1 MAKKTKTKK
10 KTRKSRKKESKQRNR
25 LAGLLWKILALLVIT
40 LGVYVGYCAMTM
52 PDIEQAIQ
60 RTRQPSTTITAENG
74 NEIQSFGSVYSAV
87 IMPDDLPK
95 YVSQAIV
102 ATEDR
107 RFYQHFGFDIISF
120 SRAMFV
126 NLLQRRYVQGGS
138 TITQQ
143 VAKNLFLTSQKNIR
157 RKVQEL
163 LLAFWLE
170 YKFSK
175 DQILALYMNRVYLGN
190 GAYGIESA
198 ANKYFQK
205 TSNDL
210 NLHETAILAGML
222 KAPSRYNPIASR
234 ERADGRAKVVLQ
246 NMVNAGLISNE
257 QARTAMNMRLGPEI
271 SDKVN
276 GGRHFADWIYAGVN
290 DLIGERDEDIYV
302 HTTLNQEMQEQVEK
316 ILKETLQ
323 ANRSKNVTDGAII
336 VMDKDG
342 AVRAMAGGVDYG
354 KSQFNRA
361 VNALRQLGS
370 AFKPFIYLSAL
381 QQGMTPDDYVEDLP
395 LMIGNWKPENIDKK
409 YYGKVTLRYALQ
421 KSLNL
426 AAVNLAEQVGRS
438 RIIANAKKMGITTP
452 LSNDPSLALGTSEVR
467 VLDMAA
473 AYASL
478 ANGGYA
484 VWPYGILEIF
494 SRDGYEKYMRQSGGM
509 QRILDAEVVEEMNDM
524 LRGVIDKGTGK
535 RAKLPFET
543 AGKTGTSQDFR
554 DAWFAGF
561 SDRLVCVVW
570 LGNDNNSPMKGVTGG
585 SLPAEI
591 WRKVMIAAHKS
602 I

>member
-10 KTRKSRKKESKQRNR
+10 KTPKRKKRVTKQR
-25 LAGLLWKILALLVIT
+25 GKIFKWLLISCFWLFIVLVI
-40 LGVYVGYCAMTM
+40 YVGYCYVTM
-52 PDIEQAIQ
+52 PNIEQAIH

-74 NEIQSFGSVYSAV
+74 NEIQSFGSVYSSI

-107 RFYQHFGFDIISF
+107 RFYEHFGFDIISF
-120 SRAMFV
+120 TRAMIINV
-126 NLLQRRYVQGGS
+126 MHRRYVQGGS

-143 VAKNLFLTSQKNIR
+143 VAKNLFLTSQKNIK

-170 YKFSK
+170 HKFTK

-190 GAYGIESA
+190 GTYGIESA

-210 NLHETAILAGML
+210 NLREAAILAGML
-222 KAPSRYNPIASR
+222 KAPSRYNPIASK
-234 ERADGRAKVVLQ
+234 ERANQRAKIVLQ
-246 NMVNAGLISNE
+246 NMVNAGLITSKQMA
-257 QARTAMNMRLGPEI
+257 QALTMRLGPEI
-271 SDKVN
+271 SDKVL
-276 GGRHFADWIYAGVN
+276 GGKHFADWVYQDVN
-290 DLIGERDEDIYV
+290 AILGEREEDVYV
-302 HTTLNQEMQEQVEK
+302 HTTLDQDIQEKAEK
-316 ILKETLQ
+316 ILDEAIL
-323 ANRSKNVTDGAII
+323 ANRNKNVTQGAIV

-342 AVRAMAGGVDYG
+342 AVRAMVGGVGYE

-361 VNALRQLGS
+361 VSALRQPGS
-370 AFKPFIYLSAL
+370 AFKPFVYLTAL
-381 QQGMTPDDYVEDLP
+381 QQGFTPNDKVMDSP
-395 LMIGNWKPENIDKK
+395 IQIGKWRPENIDKQ
-409 YYGKVTLRYALQ
+409 YHGEVTLKEALRQ
-421 KSLNL
+421 SYNL
-426 AAVNLAEQVGRS
+426 ATIDLAERVGRRS
-438 RIIANAKKMGITTP
+438 IIANAKKMGITTP
-452 LSNDPSLALGTSEVR
+452 LVNDATLSLGTSEVR

-494 SRDGYEKYMRQSGGM
+494 SRDGYERYMRQADEPR
-509 QRILDAEVVEEMNDM
+509 RILDAQSVLSLSKMLEEVINT
-524 LRGVIDKGTGK
+524 GTGK
-535 RAKLPFET
+535 RARLPFFA

-561 SDRLVCVVW
+561 TGKYVCVVW
-570 LGNDNNSPMKGVTGG
+570 VGNDNNSPMRGITGG
-585 SLPAEI
+585 TLPAEI
-591 WRKVMIAAHKS
+591 WRRVMLECAK
-602 I
+602 

>member
-1 MAKKTKTKK
+1 MAKKAKTKK
-10 KTRKSRKKESKQRNR
+10 KTQKRKKRVSKQRHS
-25 LAGLLWKILALLVIT
+25 LLKFLLITGLLLVIT
-40 LGVYVGYCAMTM
+40 LGVYVGYCYLTM
-52 PDIEQAIQ
+52 PDIEQAIR

-74 NEIQSFGSVYSAV
+74 NEIQSFGSVYSSI

-107 RFYQHFGFDIISF
+107 RFYQHFGFDFISF
-120 SRAMFV
+120 TRAMTA
-126 NLLQRRYVQGGS
+126 NLIHRRYVQGGS

-143 VAKNLFLTSQKNIR
+143 VAKNLFLTSQKNIK

-170 YKFSK
+170 HKFSK

-210 NLHETAILAGML
+210 NLREAAILAGML
-222 KAPSRYNPIASR
+222 KAPSRYNPIASKT
-234 ERADGRAKVVLQ
+234 RADKRSRVVLQ
-246 NMVNAGLISNE
+246 NMVNAGLITE
-257 QARTAMNMRLGPEI
+257 QQRKQAVTMRLGPEV

-276 GGRHFADWIYAGVN
+276 GGKYFADWVYGNVN
-290 DLIGERDEDIYV
+290 ALLGERDEDVYV
-302 HTTLNQEMQEQVEK
+302 HTTLNQHMQETVEK
-316 ILKETLQ
+316 ILKETLR
-323 ANRSKNVTDGAII
+323 ANRGKNVTQGAIV

-342 AVRAMAGGVDYG
+342 AVRAMVGGVNYD

-361 VNALRQLGS
+361 VSALRQPGS
-370 AFKPFIYLSAL
+370 AFKPFVYLTAL
-381 QQGMTPDDYVEDLP
+381 QQGYSPDDLIDDSPIV
-395 LMIGNWKPENIDKK
+395 IGKWRPENIDKK
-409 YYGKVTLRYALQ
+409 YHGKVSLRQALRQ
-421 KSLNL
+421 SYNL
-426 AAVNLAEQVGRS
+426 ATVNLAEKVGR
-438 RIIANAKKMGITTP
+438 RAIIANAKKMGITTP
-452 LSNDPSLALGTSEVR
+452 LTNDATLSLGTSEVK
-467 VLDMAA
+467 VIDMAA
-473 AYASL
+473 AYATL

-494 SRDGYEKYMRQSGGM
+494 SRDGYERYMRQGDDNR
-509 QRILDAEVVEEMNDM
+509 RILDAKDVQELRSM
-524 LRGVIDKGTGK
+524 LKEVIDSGTGK
-535 RAKLPFET
+535 RAKLPFYV

-561 SDRLVCVVW
+561 SDKYVCVVW
-570 LGNDNNSPMKGVTGG
+570 LGNDNNSSMQKITGG
-585 SLPAEI
+585 TLPAEV
-591 WRKVMIAAHKS
+591 WGKVMGS
-602 I
+602 IH

>member
-10 KTRKSRKKESKQRNR
+10 KTPKRKKRVTKQR
-25 LAGLLWKILALLVIT
+25 GKIFKWLLISCFWLFIVLVM
-40 LGVYVGYCAMTM
+40 YVGYCYVTM
-52 PDIEQAIQ
+52 PNIEQAIH

-74 NEIQSFGSVYSAV
+74 NEIQSFGSVYSSI

-107 RFYQHFGFDIISF
+107 RFYEHFGFDIISF
-120 SRAMFV
+120 TRAMIV
-126 NLLQRRYVQGGS
+126 NVIHRRYVQGGS

-143 VAKNLFLTSQKNIR
+143 VAKNLFLTSQKNIK

-170 YKFSK
+170 HKFTK

-190 GAYGIESA
+190 GTYGIESA

-210 NLHETAILAGML
+210 NLREAAILAGML
-222 KAPSRYNPIASR
+222 KAPSRYNPIASK
-234 ERADGRAKVVLQ
+234 ERANQRAKIVLQ
-246 NMVNAGLISNE
+246 NMVNAGLITSKQMA
-257 QARTAMNMRLGPEI
+257 QALTMRLGPEI
-271 SDKVN
+271 SDKVL
-276 GGRHFADWIYAGVN
+276 GGKHFADWVYQDVN
-290 DLIGERDEDIYV
+290 AILGEREEDVYV
-302 HTTLNQEMQEQVEK
+302 HTTLDQDIQEKAEK
-316 ILKETLQ
+316 ILDEAIL
-323 ANRSKNVTDGAII
+323 ANRNKNVTQGAIV

-342 AVRAMAGGVDYG
+342 AVRAMVGGVGYE

-361 VNALRQLGS
+361 VSALRQPGS
-370 AFKPFIYLSAL
+370 AFKPFVYLTAL
-381 QQGMTPDDYVEDLP
+381 QQGFLP
-395 LMIGNWKPENIDKK
+395 NDKVMDSPIQIGKWRPENIDKQ
-409 YYGKVTLRYALQ
+409 YHGEVTLKEALS
-421 KSLNL
+421 KSYNL
-426 AAVNLAEQVGRS
+426 ATIDLAERVGRRS
-438 RIIANAKKMGITTP
+438 IIANAKKMGITTP
-452 LSNDPSLALGTSEVR
+452 LVNDATLSLGTSEVR

-494 SRDGYEKYMRQSGGM
+494 SRDGYERYMRQADEPR
-509 QRILDAEVVEEMNDM
+509 RILDAQSVLSLNMMLEEVINT
-524 LRGVIDKGTGK
+524 GTGK
-535 RAKLPFET
+535 RARLPFFA

-561 SDRLVCVVW
+561 TGKYVCVVW
-570 LGNDNNSPMKGVTGG
+570 VGNDNNSPMRGITGG
-585 SLPAEI
+585 TLPAEI
-591 WRKVMIAAHKS
+591 WRRVMEKTR
-602 I
+602 

>member
-10 KTRKSRKKESKQRNR
+10 KTPKRKKRVTKQR
-25 LAGLLWKILALLVIT
+25 GKIFKWLLISCFWLFIVLVM
-40 LGVYVGYCAMTM
+40 YVGYCYVTM
-52 PDIEQAIQ
+52 PNIEQAIH

-74 NEIQSFGSVYSAV
+74 NEIQSFGSVYSSI

-107 RFYQHFGFDIISF
+107 RFYEHFGFDIISF
-120 SRAMFV
+120 TRAMIV
-126 NLLQRRYVQGGS
+126 NVIHRRYVQGGS

-143 VAKNLFLTSQKNIR
+143 VAKNLFLTSQKNIK

-170 YKFSK
+170 HKFTK

-190 GAYGIESA
+190 GTYGIESA

-210 NLHETAILAGML
+210 NLREAAILAGML
-222 KAPSRYNPIASR
+222 KAPSRYNPIASK
-234 ERADGRAKVVLQ
+234 ERANQRAKIVLQ
-246 NMVNAGLISNE
+246 NMVNAGLITSKQMA
-257 QARTAMNMRLGPEI
+257 QALTMRLGPEI
-271 SDKVN
+271 SDKVL
-276 GGRHFADWIYAGVN
+276 GGKHFADWVYQDVN
-290 DLIGERDEDIYV
+290 AILGEREEDVYV
-302 HTTLNQEMQEQVEK
+302 HTTLDQDIQEKAEK
-316 ILKETLQ
+316 ILDEAIL
-323 ANRSKNVTDGAII
+323 ANRNKNVTQGAIV

-342 AVRAMAGGVDYG
+342 AVRAMVGGVGYE

-361 VNALRQLGS
+361 VSALRQPGS
-370 AFKPFIYLSAL
+370 AFKPFVYLTAL
-381 QQGMTPDDYVEDLP
+381 QQGFLP
-395 LMIGNWKPENIDKK
+395 NDKVMDSPIQIGKWRPENIDKQ
-409 YYGKVTLRYALQ
+409 YHGEVTLKEALS
-421 KSLNL
+421 KSYNL
-426 AAVNLAEQVGRS
+426 ATIDLAERVGRRS
-438 RIIANAKKMGITTP
+438 IIANAKKMGITTP
-452 LSNDPSLALGTSEVR
+452 LVNDATLSLGTSEVR

-494 SRDGYEKYMRQSGGM
+494 SRDGYERYMRQADEPR
-509 QRILDAEVVEEMNDM
+509 RILDAQSVLSLNKMLEEVINT
-524 LRGVIDKGTGK
+524 GTGK
-535 RAKLPFET
+535 RARLPFFA

-561 SDRLVCVVW
+561 TGKYVCVVW
-570 LGNDNNSPMKGVTGG
+570 VGNDNNSPMRGITGG
-585 SLPAEI
+585 TLPAEI
-591 WRKVMIAAHKS
+591 WRRVMEKTR
-602 I
+602 

>member
-10 KTRKSRKKESKQRNR
+10 KTQKRKKRVSKQRNR
-25 LAGLLWKILALLVIT
+25 LLRWGLKIFLLLVIT
-40 LGVYVGYCAMTM
+40 LGVYVGWCYLTM

-74 NEIQSFGSVYSAV
+74 NEIQSFGSVYSSI

-107 RFYQHFGFDIISF
+107 RFYQHFGFDFISF
-120 SRAMFV
+120 TRAMV
-126 NLLQRRYVQGGS
+126 TNLIHRHYVQGGS

-143 VAKNLFLTSQKNIR
+143 VAKNLFLTSQKSIK

-170 YKFSK
+170 HKFTK

-205 TSNDL
+205 ASNDL
-210 NLHETAILAGML
+210 NLHEAAILAGML
-222 KAPSRYNPIASR
+222 KAPSRYNPIASK
-234 ERADGRAKVVLQ
+234 EKSEARAKIVLQ
-246 NMVNAGLISNE
+246 NMVNAGLITDKQMT
-257 QARTAMNMRLGPEI
+257 QALNMKLGPEI

-276 GGRHFADWIYAGVN
+276 GGKYFADWIYQDVN
-290 DLIGERDEDIYV
+290 GMLGEREEDIYV
-302 HTTLNQEMQEQVEK
+302 HTTLDQDIQESAEK
-316 ILKETLQ
+316 ILEEAIA
-323 ANRSKNVTDGAII
+323 ANRSKNVTQGAIV
-336 VMDKDG
+336 VMEKDG
-342 AVRAMAGGVDYG
+342 AVRAMVGGVQHQ

-361 VNALRQLGS
+361 VSALRQPGS
-370 AFKPFIYLSAL
+370 AFKPFVYLTAL
-381 QQGMTPDDYVEDLP
+381 QKGYTPEDKIEDTP
-395 LMIGNWKPENIDKK
+395 IAIGKWKPENIDKK
-409 YYGKVTLRYALQ
+409 YHGTVTLREALR
-421 KSLNL
+421 KSYNL
-426 AAVNLAEQVGRS
+426 ATVDLAEKVGRRS
-438 RIIANAKKMGITTP
+438 IIANAKKMGITSP
-452 LSNDPSLALGTSEVR
+452 LTNDATLSLGTSEVS
-467 VLDMAA
+467 VLDMAT
-473 AYASL
+473 AYATL

-494 SRDGYEKYMRQSGGM
+494 SRDGYERYMRQADEPR
-509 QRILDAEVVEEMNDM
+509 RILDAGVVPSLNSM
-524 LRGVIDKGTGK
+524 LEDVVNRGTGQ
-535 RAKLPFET
+535 RAKLSSYA

-561 SDRLVCVVW
+561 NGKYICVVW
-570 LGNDNNSPMKGVTGG
+570 VGNDDNSPMKGVTGG
-585 SLPAEI
+585 TLPAEI
-591 WRKVMIAAHKS
+591 WRRVMSECAK
-602 I
+602 

>member
-361 VNALRQLGS
+361 VNALRQPGS

>member
-1 MAKKTKTKK
+1 MAKKAKTKK
-10 KTRKSRKKESKQRNR
+10 KTQKRKKRVSKQRHS
-25 LAGLLWKILALLVIT
+25 LLKFLLITGLLLVIT
-40 LGVYVGYCAMTM
+40 LGVYVGYCYLTM
-52 PDIEQAIQ
+52 PDIEQAIR

-74 NEIQSFGSVYSAV
+74 NEIQSFGSVYSSI

-107 RFYQHFGFDIISF
+107 RFYQHFGFDFISF
-120 SRAMFV
+120 TRAMTA
-126 NLLQRRYVQGGS
+126 NLIHRRYVQGGS

-143 VAKNLFLTSQKNIR
+143 VAKNLFLTSQKNIK

-170 YKFSK
+170 HKFSK

-210 NLHETAILAGML
+210 NLREAAILAGML
-222 KAPSRYNPIASR
+222 KAPSRYNPIASKT
-234 ERADGRAKVVLQ
+234 RADKRSRVVLQ
-246 NMVNAGLISNE
+246 NMVNAGLITE
-257 QARTAMNMRLGPEI
+257 QQRKQAVTMRLGPEV

-276 GGRHFADWIYAGVN
+276 GGKYFADWVYGNVN
-290 DLIGERDEDIYV
+290 ALLGERDEDVYV
-302 HTTLNQEMQEQVEK
+302 HTTLNQHMQETVEK
-316 ILKETLQ
+316 ILEETLR
-323 ANRSKNVTDGAII
+323 ANRGKNVTQGAIV

-342 AVRAMAGGVDYG
+342 AVRAMVGGVNYD

-361 VNALRQLGS
+361 VSALRQPGS
-370 AFKPFIYLSAL
+370 AFKPFVYLTAL
-381 QQGMTPDDYVEDLP
+381 QQGYSPDDLIDDSPIV
-395 LMIGNWKPENIDKK
+395 IGKWRPENIDKK
-409 YYGKVTLRYALQ
+409 YHGKVSLRQALRQ
-421 KSLNL
+421 SYNL
-426 AAVNLAEQVGRS
+426 ATVNLAEKIGR
-438 RIIANAKKMGITTP
+438 RAIIANAKKMGITTP
-452 LSNDPSLALGTSEVR
+452 LTNDATLSLGTSEVK
-467 VLDMAA
+467 VIDMAA
-473 AYASL
+473 AYATL

-494 SRDGYEKYMRQSGGM
+494 SRDGYERYMRQGDDNR
-509 QRILDAEVVEEMNDM
+509 RILDAKDVQELRSM
-524 LRGVIDKGTGK
+524 LKEVIDSGTGK
-535 RAKLPFET
+535 RAKLPFYV

-561 SDRLVCVVW
+561 SDKYVCVVW
-570 LGNDNNSPMKGVTGG
+570 LGNDNNSSMQKITGG
-585 SLPAEI
+585 TLPAEV
-591 WRKVMIAAHKS
+591 WGKVMGS
-602 I
+602 IH